1 MKDADDPTGV
11 KLEKLCS
18 DWLRQIEPD
27 EVLDDPTEFKEQE
40 LTSGD
45 LGLLESIFGH
55 SDSKFLKKNVNYF
68 AAYFLSDNN

>member
-1 MKDADDPTGV
+1 MKEADEPTGV
-11 KLEKLCS
+11 KFEKLCS

-55 SDSKFLKKNVNYF
+55 SDSKFLKKRT
-68 AAYFLSDNN
+68 